1 MYLFLNRNRVFFLLQ
16 HLQISQATKVN
27 CKYKGNCPVSPSLR
41 PAQEEHG
48 LSNSSG
54 LAAGVWSARQGAP
67 SAQRCVREPFTVTL
81 RQKCPLSYQWA
92 SLCLDVKSSLHP
104 HLILAHLASFTLNSK
119 GRLLADFYTV
129 LQCHRS
135 WWNNDYSQ
143 EEKLGLDLVDQLGE
157 GNFGK
162 LKAFRRGE
170 KNVLFYSVLFHSE
183 PLESEWCL
191 PRNLTVPSYRA
202 VWLEP
207 FALFDFTNTP
217 YTYWG
222 KAPTTSVS
230 LRAPLKEVLVF

>member
-1 MYLFLNRNRVFFLLQ
+1 MLGSSSRIKGNSSSFHITWSPSTNVERGTVFYCVKSKTKIKIKSSTCEDIHTITPYYLNVLLHYLLMYLFLNRNRVFFLLQ

-104 HLILAHLASFTLNSK
+104 HLILAHLASFTLNS
-119 GRLLADFYTV
+119 
-129 LQCHRS
+129 
-135 WWNNDYSQ
+135 
-143 EEKLGLDLVDQLGE
+143 
-157 GNFGK
+157 
-162 LKAFRRGE
+162 
-170 KNVLFYSVLFHSE
+170 
-183 PLESEWCL
+183 
-191 PRNLTVPSYRA
+191 
-202 VWLEP
+202 
-207 FALFDFTNTP
+207 
-217 YTYWG
+217 
-222 KAPTTSVS
+222 
-230 LRAPLKEVLVF
+230 